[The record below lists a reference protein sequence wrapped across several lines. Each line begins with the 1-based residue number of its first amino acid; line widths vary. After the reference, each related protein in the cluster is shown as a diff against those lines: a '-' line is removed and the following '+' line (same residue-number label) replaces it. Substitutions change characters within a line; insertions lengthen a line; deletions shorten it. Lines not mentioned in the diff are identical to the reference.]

1 MRRRLPRRRWHTNI
15 RRVAARRYGLK
26 SATNS
31 QPWRNSKHCTG
42 LFQSS
47 CAPTMRATMAQFD
60 VFVNPFASVRRAYPF
75 VVAMQSDLTING
87 AEQLVAPIA
96 SNDYEQSS
104 IRRVMPVV
112 ALQGN
117 DRVVLVPR
125 LTVIR
130 SRDLIEK
137 VGSIAAA
144 RTELLA
150 AIDYLFFGV

>member
-1 MRRRLPRRRWHTNI
+1 
-15 RRVAARRYGLK
+15 
-26 SATNS
+26 
-31 QPWRNSKHCTG
+31 
-42 LFQSS
+42 
-47 CAPTMRATMAQFD
+47 MAQFD
-60 VFVNPFASVRRAYPF
+60 VFVNPIQNARRGYPF
-75 VVAMQSDLTING
+75 VVAMQADFTING

-96 SNDYEQSS
+96 SIDYEHSAS
-104 IRRVMPVV
+104 RRVMPVV

-117 DRVVLVPR
+117 DHVVVVPR

-137 VGSIAAA
+137 VSSIATA